1 MSCNT
6 YDAGATKASSNALTV
21 DQLRAQLYSFEDI
34 ISISND
40 PSLKYDVTKLSSA
53 ISLTLTQFNL
63 VTNKE
68 DYPNI
73 AERINQGPITNSE
86 YADFIDSSGYNIDQI
101 ISIFSGVSVTSFS
114 LPDYYTQLDYYY
126 NKNFGASLSG
136 GFCSRFSDALSNIT
150 TLISAGA
157 SLISQ
162 LSNGIAALI
171 GQLNSIKDILF
182 NLVDKLKDIMLKKI
196 EQLVSKITEFKT
208 QVSSAIKY
216 LNNKA
221 LKVKEF
227 FSDLSIESIKT
238 KIEEIIAKMA
248 GAFEELT
255 PEVIAY
261 LLFKL
266 CQFVETVQN
275 FMQSPVD
282 AFKGIIDNF
291 ILQELNLTNISNT
304 ARINSVNAGGY
315 RMDPIE
321 AARIK
326 EQLAAEHNQHAAP
339 GVYPKGYITRPF
351 TSEEW
356 AAYSSLTTAGNQY
369 VEFDTQVMNQNDPV
383 VGAGVKMLKPEILMI
398 LFRIAKRMNTK
409 FTINSGYRSVAYNAS
424 VGGETNSMHITGCA
438 MDVRMRGR
446 NEEFRNRFIE
456 FASQEGAGGIGT
468 YDKFIHID
476 TGPRR
481 IWGSRNGKALAIHR
495 ADGFRKGAPVAETE
509 NITSRDSTI

>member
-1 MSCNT
+1 MTCNT
-6 YDAGATKASSNALTV
+6 YDAGATKASPNALTV
-21 DQLRAQLYSFEDI
+21 DQLRSQLYSFEDI
-34 ISISND
+34 ISITND
-40 PSLKYDVTKLSSA
+40 PSRKYDVTKLSSA

-63 VTNKE
+63 LANKD

-73 AERINQGPITNSE
+73 VERINQGPITNSE

-101 ISIFSGVSVTSFS
+101 ISIFSGVSVTTFS

-126 NKNFGASLSG
+126 NKNFAASLSG
-136 GFCSRFSDALSNIT
+136 GFCSRFANVLGAIALV
-150 TLISAGA
+150 SAGA

-162 LSNGIAALI
+162 LSNGISALI

-208 QVSSAIKY
+208 QVASTIKY
-216 LNNKA
+216 LSNKA
-221 LKVKEF
+221 MKVKEF
-227 FSDLSIESIKT
+227 FSDLSIESIKA
-238 KIEEIIAKMA
+238 KIEDIIAKMG

-291 ILQELNLTNISNT
+291 ILQELNLTNISNM
-304 ARINSVNAGGY
+304 ARIGSVNAGGY
-315 RMDPIE
+315 RMDPFEI
-321 AARIK
+321 ARIK
-326 EQLAAEHNQHAAP
+326 EQLANEHNQHAEP

-351 TSEEW
+351 TRDEW
-356 AAYSSLTTAGNQY
+356 TEYSSLTTAGNRY
-369 VEFDTQVMNQNDPV
+369 VQFGPQVINQNDPI

-398 LFRIAKRMNTK
+398 LFRIAKRMGTS
-409 FTINSGYRSVAYNAS
+409 FTVNSGYRSPTYNAS
-424 VGGETNSMHITGCA
+424 IGGAKNSMHKTGCA
-438 MDVRMRGR
+438 IDVSMSGR
-446 NEEFRNRFIE
+446 NDEFRNRFIE
-456 FASQEGAGGIGT
+456 FASQEGVGGIGT
-468 YDKFIHID
+468 YSSFIHID
-476 TGPRR
+476 TGARR
-481 IWGSRNGKALAIHR
+481 TWNSLNGRALAIHA
-495 ADGFRKGAPVAETE
+495 ADGFRKGAPVTETE
-509 NITSRDSTI
+509 NITSRDPTI